1 MTARSFAPRRIL
13 PRWQPLV
20 AMLVLL
26 PLTPAHAE
34 DTGEVA
40 LDPVVVSA
48 RATGDASEGYRPGA
62 SDLVTGRRTDFLAQA
77 RTVDSLT
84 PQLLADIGA
93 DSLTDAMAFVAGVT
107 QGNTMGGT
115 EAGFIKRGFGSN
127 SDGSILRDG
136 IRQPR
141 DTFPLFTTERI
152 DVLKGPSSFRYG
164 IQEPGGV
171 INIVSKKPQYTWQ
184 RTISGKGSS
193 FGGGDAS
200 VDVTGPLGDSGAAF
214 RFIVGQQDEDSW
226 RDFGSHRQTVVA
238 PSLSWEDDD
247 SRLWFAYTYRD
258 YDLTLD
264 RGTAFV
270 DGDPVDVPRKRRFD
284 EPWSRVTGH
293 DQSFTARWEQD
304 LNRAWTSRLTYGWT
318 RRQYDDGQPRV
329 LSVSED
335 GSARRRADANH
346 GFDRRVIYTAAELLG
361 DVELAGIRHEM
372 TVGLDHERRRD
383 YLADRYRGAT
393 DTISIYAPNHGDL
406 TLDGARYDSARSH
419 RLDEIDST
427 AAYIDDSLHLGERW
441 ILGLGGRY
449 QMTEQYGGQGRP
461 FVVET
466 DTDDTLFLPHASL
479 LYQIDPLTSTYVSY
493 SESFV
498 PNTPDGDT
506 GQRFDPELGRGWEV
520 GLKRR
525 LLDERVEAAL
535 AYFEITKENV
545 VVSDNGVSRAVGKS
559 RARGVEMSL
568 QGQLT
573 ERLSLL
579 ANYAYTDAEVLED
592 ADGGTAGNALPNVAR
607 HTAALLLARELELDP
622 DYGRWRVGGGLR
634 YVGSREGDSD
644 NSFRLD
650 AYTVADAF
658 VAWDTRWLGDA
669 THLQLN
675 VHNLFDTT
683 YYPSSGGDTR
693 VVVGDPLEVTLQAS
707 VTF

>member
-1 MTARSFAPRRIL
+1 MRITPRLRRCSPMAL
-13 PRWQPLV
+13 AMAVLYHPV
-20 AMLVLL
+20 AQ
-26 PLTPAHAE
+26 AAE
-34 DTGEVA
+34 TGATA
-40 LDPVVVSA
+40 LDPLVVKAAPVDD
-48 RATGDASEGYRPGA
+48 TYRPGPT
-62 SDLVTGRRTDFLAQA
+62 SMVTGRATDFLSQA
-77 RTVDSLT
+77 RTVDQVSARMLE
-84 PQLLADIGA
+84 DIGA
-93 DSLTDAMAFVAGVT
+93 DSLTDAMGYVNGIT

-141 DTFPLFTTERI
+141 NTFPLFTIERI
-152 DVLKGPSSFRYG
+152 EVLKGPSSFRYG

-171 INIVSKKPQYTWQ
+171 INVVSKRPQYSWQ
-184 RTISGKGSS
+184 RIISGEGSS

-214 RFIVGQQDEDSW
+214 RFIVGQQDEDYW
-226 RDFGSHRQTVVA
+226 RDFGSNRQTVIA
-238 PSLSWEDDD
+238 PSLSWKDDD
-247 SRLWFAYTYRD
+247 TRLWFAYEYRD

-270 DGDPVDVPRKRRFD
+270 DGDPIDVPRKRRLD
-284 EPWSRVTGH
+284 ESWSRVTGH

-304 LNRAWTSRLTYGWT
+304 LNAAWTSRLTYGWN

-329 LSVSED
+329 LSVAED
-335 GSARRRADANH
+335 GTVKRRADANH

-372 TVGLDHERRRD
+372 TLGLDHERRRD

-393 DTISIYAPNHGDL
+393 DTFSIYDADNGDL
-406 TLDGARYDSARSH
+406 TLDGATYLDSTSH
-419 RLDEIDST
+419 RLDEINST
-427 AAYIDDSLHLGERW
+427 AAYFDDNLHLGERW

-449 QMTEQYGGQGRP
+449 QHTEQYGGKGRP

-466 DTDDTLFLPHASL
+466 DTQDNIFLPHASL
-479 LYQIDPLTSTYVSY
+479 LYRLTPRTSLYTSY

-498 PNTPDGDT
+498 PNEPDADS
-506 GQRFDPELGRGWEV
+506 GQSFDPETGHGWEA
-520 GLKRR
+520 GIKRR
-525 LLDERVEAAL
+525 FLADRLQASL

-559 RARGVEMSL
+559 GSKGVELSV
-568 QGQLT
+568 QGEVT
-573 ERLSLL
+573 DRLSIL
-579 ANYAYTDAEVLED
+579 ANYAYTDAEVLDD
-592 ADGGTAGNALPNVAR
+592 ADGGTEGNELPNVAR
-607 HTAALLLARELELDP
+607 HTASLLLARELALNP
-622 DYGRWRVGGGLR
+622 DFGHWRVGGGVR

-644 NSFRLD
+644 NSFSLD
-650 AYTVADAF
+650 DYTVADAF
-658 VAWDTRWLGDA
+658 VAVDNRWLGDN

-675 VHNLFDTT
+675 VKNLFDTT

-693 VVVGDPLEVTLQAS
+693 VVVGEPLEVTLQAS
-707 VTF
+707 VSF

>member
-1 MTARSFAPRRIL
+1 MRITSRL
-13 PRWQPLV
+13 CQYSPMVL
-20 AMLVLL
+20 AMAVLYH
-26 PLTPAHAE
+26 PAAQAAE
-34 DTGEVA
+34 TGATA
-40 LDPVVVSA
+40 LDPLVVKAASA
-48 RATGDASEGYRPGA
+48 APVDDTYRPGPT
-62 SDLVTGRRTDFLAQA
+62 SMVTGRATDFLSQA
-77 RTVDSLT
+77 RTVDQVSARMLD
-84 PQLLADIGA
+84 DIGA
-93 DSLTDAMAFVAGVT
+93 DSLTDAMGYVNGIT

-141 DTFPLFTTERI
+141 NTFPLFTTERI
-152 DVLKGPSSFRYG
+152 EVLKGPSSFRYG

-171 INIVSKKPQYTWQ
+171 VNIVSKKPQYEWA
-184 RTISGKGSS
+184 RTISGKGTS

-214 RFIVGQQDEDSW
+214 RFIVGQQDEEYW
-226 RDFGSHRQTVVA
+226 RDFGNNRQTVVA

-247 SRLWFAYTYRD
+247 TRLWFAYEYRD

-284 EPWSRVTGH
+284 ENWSRVTGH

-304 LNRAWTSRLTYGWT
+304 LNGAWTSRLTYGWN

-329 LSVSED
+329 LSVAED
-335 GSARRRADANH
+335 GTARRRADANH

-372 TVGLDHERRRD
+372 TVGIDHERRRD

-393 DTISIYAPNHGDL
+393 DTISIYDPNRGDL
-406 TLDGARYDSARSH
+406 TLDGATYLDSTSH
-419 RLDEIDST
+419 RLDEIDT
-427 AAYIDDSLHLGERW
+427 TGAYVDDNLHLGERW
-441 ILGLGGRY
+441 ILGLGGRF
-449 QMTEQYGGQGRP
+449 QHTEQYGGQGRP

-466 DTDDTLFLPHASL
+466 DTQDDVFLPHASL
-479 LYQIDPLTSTYVSY
+479 LYRLTPQTSLYASY

-498 PNTPDGDT
+498 PNQPDADT
-506 GQRFDPELGRGWEV
+506 GQRFDPEEGHGWEA
-520 GLKRR
+520 GIKRR
-525 LLDERVEAAL
+525 FLADRLQASL

-559 RARGVEMSL
+559 GSKGIELSA
-568 QGQLT
+568 QGELT
-573 ERLSLL
+573 DRLSIL

-592 ADGGTAGNALPNVAR
+592 ADGGTAGNELPNVAR
-607 HTAALLLARELELDP
+607 HTASLLLARERGLDP
-622 DYGRWRVGGGLR
+622 DFGRWRVGGGVR
-634 YVGSREGDSD
+634 YVGSREGDAD
-644 NSFRLD
+644 NSFSLD
-650 AYTVADAF
+650 DYTVADAF
-658 VAWDTRWLGDA
+658 VAWDNGWLGDN

-683 YYPSSGGDTR
+683 YYPSSIGDTR
-693 VVVGDPLEVTLQAS
+693 VVVGEPLEVTLQAS
-707 VTF
+707 VSF